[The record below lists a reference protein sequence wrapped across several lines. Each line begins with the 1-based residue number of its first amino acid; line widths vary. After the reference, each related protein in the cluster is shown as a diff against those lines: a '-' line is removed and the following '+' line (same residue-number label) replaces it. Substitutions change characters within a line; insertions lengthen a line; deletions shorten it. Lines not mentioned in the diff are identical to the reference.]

1 MSVKKI
7 QLGLVAVTT
16 ALLLTGCGEAK
27 ITGTPLKN
35 VDSIAVTSAEDIDV
49 FCPTGICTFE
59 LTASKPTTAT
69 ITMHYDYTK
78 LFTKIEGVDVI
89 GEGGKNAKVIDDD
102 QFKVDISDANK
113 PVKIQVIDYYRN

>member
-1 MSVKKI
+1 MKKI

-27 ITGTPLKN
+27 ITGTPIKN

-59 LTASKPTTAT
+59 LTLILVNF
-69 ITMHYDYTK
+69 ITKFWK
-78 LFTKIEGVDVI
+78 LKFLLYSLFKKSDVS
-89 GEGGKNAKVIDDD
+89 NMD
-102 QFKVDISDANK
+102 
-113 PVKIQVIDYYRN
+113 

>member
-1 MSVKKI
+1 MKKI

-27 ITGTPLKN
+27 ITGTPIKN

-59 LTASKPTTAT
+59 LTASKPVTAT
-69 ITMHYDYTK
+69 VTMHYDYTK
-78 LFTKIEGVDVI
+78 LYTKIEGVDVI
-89 GEGGKNAKVIDDD
+89 GEGAKNAKVVDDD
-102 QFKVDISDANK
+102 QFTVDISSADK